1 MTDHNRQSNRRCLR
15 PWLAAILILMVGI
28 NHTFADGIF
37 RNGVGGRSMGLGGAD
52 VAYAVDPLGAMG
64 ANPAGLGFLTGP
76 ELDLGAV
83 GAVTIGR
90 FTKTTNSDGHLSNT
104 PNGFPDFAF
113 AMPIG
118 KSPVSFG
125 ISFIP
130 DSVLS
135 ADWHYNDPPGGLGGN
150 TSYGPQEDKSEILV
164 FRSAAGLGV
173 SLGDHWSIGGSIG
186 LLYNQNALKTPY
198 IFQTQPTLK
207 GAKTLLDLNTD
218 GFGWDGQVG
227 VLFRANDKLQF
238 GVTYRTSSRV
248 DSRGSASGNVGAQFG
263 FPGNTNYNFNYDAQ
277 VVNHFPQMV
286 TVGTSWKFHPK
297 WRLALQLDWINW
309 GGAFGQL
316 PVSLSNGNN
325 GAINGIV
332 GSSSLQDGVPLNWKD
347 EFVYRGGL
355 EYNLN
360 DNWIL
365 RGGYAHGNSPVPD
378 STLTPLTAV
387 IMENTLTAGVGWHRG
402 RYNVDLAYQWDLPA
416 QRNVGT
422 SGLQAGEY
430 SNSSTQVGIHWLAL
444 TAGVKF

>member
-1 MTDHNRQSNRRCLR
+1 MTDINRTINWRGLR
-15 PWLAAILILMVGI
+15 VWLAAVLILIPTA
-28 NHTFADGIF
+28 NETFADGIF
-37 RNGVGGRSMGLGGAD
+37 RNGVGARSMGLGGAD
-52 VAYAVDPLGAMG
+52 AAYAVDPLGAMG
-64 ANPAGLGFLTGP
+64 ANPAGLGFLTAP

-83 GAVTIGR
+83 GAITIGR
-90 FTKTTNSDGHLSNT
+90 FTKTTNSDGHLDNT
-104 PNGFPDFAF
+104 PNGFPELAF

-118 KSPVSFG
+118 QSPVSFG

-130 DSVLS
+130 DSVMS
-135 ADWHYNDPPGGLGGN
+135 ADWNYNDPPGGLGGA
-150 TSYGPQEDKSEILV
+150 TSYGLQEDKSVISVL
-164 FRSAAGLGV
+164 RSAAGLGV

-186 LLYNQNALKTPY
+186 LLYNQNTLKTPY
-198 IFQTQPTLK
+198 IFQSGPLT
-207 GAKTLLDLNTD
+207 GAKTLLDLNTS
-218 GFGWDGQVG
+218 GFGVDGQFG
-227 VLFRANDKLQF
+227 VLFKANDRLQF
-238 GVTYRTSSRV
+238 GVTYKTSSRV
-248 DSRGSASGNVGAQFG
+248 DSRGGASGNVGAQFG
-263 FPGNTNYNFNYDAQ
+263 APGNTNYNFNYDAQ

-325 GAINGIV
+325 TTINGLV
-332 GSSSLQDGVPLNWKD
+332 GSSSLQDGVPLNWQD

-355 EYNLN
+355 EYNVN
-360 DNWIL
+360 DNWVV

-378 STLTPLTAV
+378 STLTPMTAV
-387 IMENTLTAGVGWHRG
+387 IVENTLTAGVGWHKG

-422 SGLQAGEY
+422 SSLQAGEY